1 MVQHNIKTFV
11 TAACHRAA
19 RTLNVTA
26 LLSLGLAVTGAQI
39 APAHALT
46 DFEAIKIAA
55 VDAVPLPRPSGPRL
69 SNGVYL
75 YGESVEREQLGQA
88 YMVFQVEGDHVTG
101 AVYWPQ
107 SSFNCFDGR
116 FNQQQLALRVT
127 ETYSEEVYTHAIA
140 LAPETSIVASNDLTA
155 TPVEMGLEGMH
166 AIEDVTENDERML
179 AACQADG

>member
-26 LLSLGLAVTGAQI
+26 LLSLGLVISGTQVASARV
-39 APAHALT
+39 LM

-75 YGESVEREQLGQA
+75 YGESVDRDQSGRA
-88 YMVFQVEGDHVTG
+88 YMVFQVEGNDVTG

-140 LAPETSIVASNDLTA
+140 LAPETSLVASNSLTA
-155 TPVEMGLEGMH
+155 APVEMGLEGMH
-166 AIEDVTENDERML
+166 AIEDLTENDERIL
-179 AACQADG
+179 AACQTDG